1 VKSVLEQWLAGT
13 TRGDAVRLLLD
24 LGFSAGPVQDVKE
37 VYESEQLRS
46 RELFIQIE
54 DGLGGT
60 IRTTGTP
67 VKFSRLRLP
76 PPRRAPFLGE
86 HTAEVLAEV
95 LGLTPDELDGL
106 GIGQDATPPQPADA
120 QAGNGHPPA

>member
-1 VKSVLEQWLAGT
+1 MKGVLEQWLAGT
-13 TRGDAVRLLLD
+13 TRGDAVQVLLD
-24 LGFSAGPVQDVKE
+24 LGFSAGPVQHVQE
-37 VYESEQLRS
+37 VYESEQLRL
-46 RELFIQIE
+46 RELFIEIE

-60 IRTTGTP
+60 IRTAGMP
-67 VKFSRLRLP
+67 VKFSGLQLP

-106 GIGQDATPPQPADA
+106 GISQDATPPQSVDA